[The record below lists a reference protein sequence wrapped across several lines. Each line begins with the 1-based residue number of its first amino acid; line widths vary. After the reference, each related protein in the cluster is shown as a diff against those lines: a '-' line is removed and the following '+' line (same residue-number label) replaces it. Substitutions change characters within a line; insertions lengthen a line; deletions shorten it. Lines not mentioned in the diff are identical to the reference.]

1 MKETGQVDNVL
12 KLNYFRNFNR
22 GDRHKRERDV
32 EALTKFI
39 FESRAELIVIGAESM
54 DSRRAE
60 KEVNEILKGDRMNE
74 LVREVRGR
82 QLPRDV
88 TFGSMEF
95 ARLNARSPR
104 YVDEF
109 PEFIPLLRMTV
120 SLGRH
125 LQVFFSFSFFFSL
138 FHNYFQYSSSLIPF
152 PNLSP
157 LFFPPTQD
165 PLTEI
170 ASAASDQDTL
180 LCLKLEPLQELLQP
194 FEMVKKAH
202 RAISIL
208 VNDCCVDIN
217 RAMTLPHAE
226 PLISFV
232 SGLGFRKG
240 KQLLD
245 KLGAVGEDGMRE
257 VASREDL
264 RDFLGEKV
272 YQNCIAFLVVQTRF
286 LPSHIDGLN
295 PLDQTRI
302 HPESYSI
309 ARKVIRD
316 AKDKND
322 RTDFMSEKTRRNLRE
337 VDIEELCK
345 RVERDTEM
353 TLKTTFTMIR
363 DELENPCADMRIQV
377 IIILFLILLLLLLF
391 SLFFSFL
398 TFYLFVL
405 FLTISPPPIFS
416 LSFFFRSSKAKKTF
430 PAAIGKWIP

>member
-1 MKETGQVDNVL
+1 MLDKAGQPPYLPLEEPFRCVSICIGCGRDASFAVSLKETGQVDNVL

-22 GDRHKRERDV
+22 GDRQKREKDV
-32 EALTKFI
+32 EALTRFI
-39 FESRAELIVIGAESM
+39 FDSRAELIVIGAESM

-60 KEVNEILKGDRMNE
+60 KEIKDILSGDRMNE

-82 QLPRDV
+82 QLPRYV
-88 TFGSMEF
+88 TFGTMEF

-104 YVDEF
+104 YVEEF
-109 PEFIPLLRMTV
+109 PEFIPLLRMAV

-125 LQVFFSFSFFFSL
+125 L
-138 FHNYFQYSSSLIPF
+138 
-152 PNLSP
+152 
-157 LFFPPTQD
+157 QD

-170 ASAASDQDTL
+170 ASAASDQETL
-180 LCLKLEPLQELLQP
+180 LCLKLDDLQDLLQP
-194 FEMVKKAH
+194 REMVKKAH

-245 KLGAVGEDGMRE
+245 KLGSVREEGMRE
-257 VASREDL
+257 VAAREDL
-264 RDFLGEKV
+264 RDSLGEKV

-302 HPESYSI
+302 HPDYYYI

-322 RTDFMSEKTRRNLRE
+322 RTDYMSEKTRRNLRE

-345 RVERDTEM
+345 RVESDTNS
-353 TLKTTFTMIR
+353 TLKTTFKMIR
-363 DELENPCADMRIQV
+363 DELENPCADMRITV
-377 IIILFLILLLLLLF
+377 
-391 SLFFSFL
+391 
-398 TFYLFVL
+398 
-405 FLTISPPPIFS
+405 
-416 LSFFFRSSKAKKTF
+416 
-430 PAAIGKWIP
+430 